1 MSNIN
6 DEPMKKKGKQTQNV
20 MKGTLQSSVIS
31 LLVLNIYL
39 DVSLFTLY
47 FSTVFSKTSTHSCMA

>member
-20 MKGTLQSSVIS
+20 MKGTLVICN
-31 LLVLNIYL
+31 LFVGFKYLPGCELVYI
-39 DVSLFTLY
+39 VIF
-47 FSTVFSKTSTHSCMA
+47 HSFF